1 MSQQEYFEFSL
12 KNDSFAGLFSGS
24 VSQDKDE
31 EELGISFVNN
41 ELFRNFIN
49 NEVNIREIL
58 QQGTP
63 VENLPNYKVLQNRI
77 FKLMG
82 EIVIKVNG
90 DRGTPILGADA
101 VASGVPVRAKLF
113 LVPPERKTG
122 IHTLQDY
129 PSASKGSDEN
139 IVNSTTSSTRSGTG
153 GKKSRRNK
161 QKKKKKATRKQR
173 KTYKHNT
180 KKVHKKHKRTI
191 KH

>member
-1 MSQQEYFEFSL
+1 MKYSM
-12 KNDSFAGLFSGS
+12 SFADRLSYPTHNHNHAFPA
-24 VSQDKDE
+24 
-31 EELGISFVNN
+31 ELQTQVMNI
-41 ELFRNFIN
+41 ELASH
-49 NEVNIREIL
+49 
-58 QQGTP
+58 
-63 VENLPNYKVLQNRI
+63 LPNYKVLQNRI

-90 DRGTPILGADA
+90 DRGTPIIGTDA
-101 VASGVPVRAKLF
+101 VAAGVPVKAKIF

-129 PSASKGSDEN
+129 PSASKESDEN

-161 QKKKKKATRKQR
+161 QKKKRRVTRKQR

-180 KKVHKKHKRTI
+180 KKVHKKHKKTI